1 MSARRRPG
9 RPLPRSI
16 KIAAASVVAL
26 AGLGALAATCAAQPF
41 VRAVQPVVPV
51 PSVDPARLE
60 AHLRTLSIDLHPRTG
75 AAKLDAV
82 AAWIKAQLSPH
93 GAVEEQPFEVE
104 GSTYRNVILTLG
116 PRTGERVIVGAHY
129 DAALALPGAD
139 DDASGVAG
147 LIELA
152 PLLAKAPLGVRV
164 DLVAWTLEEPPY
176 YATAHMG
183 SVHHARALR
192 EAGAKV
198 RAALSLEMIGAFSD
212 APGSQSFPAPG
223 MSALYGDR
231 GDFVALVGRPSDRA
245 LLARVKASMMGATD
259 LPVRSLAA
267 PAIVQ
272 GVDWSD
278 HRSYWAEG
286 WTAVMITDTSFLRNA
301 RYHTAAD
308 TADTLDYRRMAKVV
322 EATFA
327 AVVALA
333 R

>member
-1 MSARRRPG
+1 MR
-9 RPLPRSI
+9 
-16 KIAAASVVAL
+16 IAAATVVAVVV
-26 AGLGALAATCAAQPF
+26 GGALAATCASQPL
-41 VRAVQPVVPV
+41 VRAEKPEVPV

-60 AHLRTLSIDLHPRTG
+60 AHVRALAIDLHPRTH
-75 AAKLDAV
+75 AAPAKLDAV
-82 AAWIKAQLSPH
+82 ADWIRRALSPH
-93 GAVEEQPFEVE
+93 GPVEDQPFVVE
-104 GSTYRNVILTLG
+104 GRTYRNVILRLG
-116 PRTGERVIVGAHY
+116 PGPENGTDERVIVGAHY
-129 DAALALPGAD
+129 DAALSLPGAD

-176 YATAHMG
+176 FATPHMG
-183 SVHHARALR
+183 SARHARALR
-192 EAGAKV
+192 EAGVKV

-212 APGSQSFPAPG
+212 APGSQRFPAPG

-231 GDFVALVGRPSDRA
+231 GDFIAIVGRPSDRA
-245 LLARVKASMMGATD
+245 LLARVKAAMMGATD

-308 TADTLDYRRMAKVV
+308 TPDTLDYRRMAKVV
-322 EATFA
+322 EGTFA

-333 R
+333 RQ